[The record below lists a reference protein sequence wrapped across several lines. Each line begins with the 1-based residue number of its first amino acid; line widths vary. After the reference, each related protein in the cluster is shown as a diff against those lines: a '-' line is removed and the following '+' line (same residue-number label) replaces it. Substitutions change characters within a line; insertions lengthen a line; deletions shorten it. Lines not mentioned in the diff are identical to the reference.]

1 MKTLLRADLRRMFRN
16 PVFYLALLAAAAL
29 VLIIYL
35 QNGRWYETKMQQYGA
50 FNGEFY
56 YSADGALRSGTKEAA
71 LAEEFI
77 DLGAVCSGFGR
88 YLSGAVSLLFLAR
101 EFGGVS
107 VFKLVRGISRTKIF
121 FSAIF
126 VCSFAAALL
135 RVFEFLVFLAV
146 GFFLYPEE
154 LKCFL
159 RMSDFFPRGAL
170 ISVLGVAAF
179 NCFATSVGMCVF
191 RRRTLPVI
199 AAFLIATY
207 LLSFTVSAN
216 SLRVRLEAPEMTYFN
231 TADDSEEADGSAP
244 QYIKPIFDSDLELVE
259 NPDYVGGAKRVF
271 LTVIYDCFSW
281 TQDYQFSYNGFD
293 APPRQW
299 TFPLYSAGWIL
310 LFSLSG
316 AAVFRRRDLL

>member
-1 MKTLLRADLRRMFRN
+1 MSMKN
-16 PVFYLALLAAAAL
+16 
-29 VLIIYL
+29 
-35 QNGRWYETKMQQYGA
+35 
-50 FNGEFY
+50 
-56 YSADGALRSGTKEAA
+56 
-71 LAEEFI
+71 
-77 DLGAVCSGFGR
+77 
-88 YLSGAVSLLFLAR
+88 
-101 EFGGVS
+101 
-107 VFKLVRGISRTKIF
+107 KIK
-121 FSAIF
+121 
-126 VCSFAAALL
+126 
-135 RVFEFLVFLAV
+135 LAV
-146 GFFLYPEE
+146 
-154 LKCFL
+154 
-159 RMSDFFPRGAL
+159 
-170 ISVLGVAAF
+170 
-179 NCFATSVGMCVF
+179 
-191 RRRTLPVI
+191 PVI

-216 SLRVRLEAPEMTYFN
+216 TLRVRLEAPEMTYFN

-244 QYIKPIFDSDLELVE
+244 QYIKPIFESDLELKE